1 MNKLDLY
8 QSQIQ
13 RLKALIIRTEYQPKR
28 WSRMCEI
35 KRQVIIKRDSLA
47 MGRVKHA

>member
-13 RLKALIIRTEYQPKR
+13 RLKALIMKTDYEPRK
-28 WSRMCEI
+28 WSRLCEI
-35 KRQVIIKRDSLA
+35 KRQVIIKRDKLA
-47 MGRVKHA
+47 TI

>member
-13 RLKALIIRTEYQPKR
+13 RLKALIMRTEYEPRR

-35 KRQVIIKRDSLA
+35 KRQVIIKRDNLA
-47 MGRVKHA
+47 MKGATR